1 MPKATAS
8 GLHDEVPGTRTLVNV
23 NPTYWSVRM
32 AVTWMMV
39 ATSAPTESAS
49 CTNVKLLVEMRP
61 AKVFDDRSRPHIVP
75 AASSE

>member
-49 CTNVKLLVEMRP
+49 
-61 AKVFDDRSRPHIVP
+61 
-75 AASSE
+75 